1 MIRIKDVTKTF
12 GAIKALDG
20 VSAEI
25 SAGSIYGL
33 IGSNGSGKSTLLR
46 IMCGVF
52 LADSGY
58 VEIDGENV
66 YENSKLKQSIV
77 YLSDEQFFLPHSTMN
92 DMAQFYKSVYRS
104 FDMVRFVKL
113 TEVFGLDPNRK
124 IATFSKGM
132 TKQASILLGLS
143 VHPKYMFLDETFDGL
158 DPVVRQL
165 VKRLIAEEV
174 AERKMTPV
182 IASHNLR
189 ELEDICDHVGLLHQG
204 GILFDRELDDMK
216 LNIHKLQLVLREE
229 TPIDAL
235 SPLNIL
241 DHSSRGRMHTIVCR
255 GTTEEIDAVILPL
268 EPVYYEIIPLTLE
281 EIFISEMEEKG
292 YDFKNVIF

>member
-158 DPVVRQL
+158 DLYQ
-165 VKRLIAEEV
+165 
-174 AERKMTPV
+174 
-182 IASHNLR
+182 H
-189 ELEDICDHVGLLHQG
+189 LL
-204 GILFDRELDDMK
+204 L
-216 LNIHKLQLVLREE
+216 
-229 TPIDAL
+229 
-235 SPLNIL
+235 
-241 DHSSRGRMHTIVCR
+241 
-255 GTTEEIDAVILPL
+255 
-268 EPVYYEIIPLTLE
+268 
-281 EIFISEMEEKG
+281 
-292 YDFKNVIF
+292 

>member
-12 GAIKALDG
+12 GAIRALDG

-25 SAGSIYGL
+25 NAGSIYGL

-58 VEIDGENV
+58 VELDGANV
-66 YENSKLKQSIV
+66 YENSKLKQNIV
-77 YLSDEQFFLPHSTMN
+77 YLSDELFFLPHSTMN
-92 DMAQFYKSVYRS
+92 DMALFYKSIYSS
-104 FDMVRFVKL
+104 FDIERFKKL
-113 TEVFGLDPNRK
+113 TGIFGLDPNRK
-124 IATFSKGM
+124 ISTFSRGM

-143 VHPKYMFLDETFDGL
+143 LQPKYMFLDETFDGL

-229 TPIDAL
+229 TSIDAL

-241 DHSSRGRMHTIVCR
+241 EHTSRGRMHTIVCR
-255 GTTEEIDAVILPL
+255 GTLEEINAVILPL
-268 EPVYYEIIPLTLE
+268 EPVYYENIPLTLE